1 MIIGW
6 QVWIGL
12 NWHSCLWT
20 NIGVRFVF
28 FEKSISFQLLNSCF
42 ICWYIPCCFHFRFR
56 SIQNCSV
63 EDIQRDWYVVYSKPH
78 KEEQAQ
84 FHLRMKNLDVFFPRL
99 DLVRV
104 AEKRK
109 RIIPLFPNY
118 LFVRIHLP
126 TEFHYVSWSPGVKRI
141 VSFGD
146 RPIPLDERVVDF
158 LRQQTDPEGV
168 IKSRSQLRPGQEVEI
183 RGGPFDG
190 LIAIIQ
196 DPPDAKG
203 RVRILLKLLSRQISV
218 KLGVEFIKGEWVALD
233 PVANIGPGFISAA
246 S

>member
-1 MIIGW
+1 MSLAA
-6 QVWIGL
+6 QFIGL
-12 NWHSCLWT
+12 GL
-20 NIGVRFVF
+20 
-28 FEKSISFQLLNSCF
+28 FQS
-42 ICWYIPCCFHFRFR
+42 
-56 SIQNCSV
+56 CSV
-63 EDIQRDWYVVYSKPH
+63 DDIQRDWYVVYSKPH

-84 FHLRMKNLDVFFPRL
+84 FHLRMKGLDVFFPRL

-146 RPIPLDERVVDF
+146 RPIPLDERVIDF
-158 LRQQTDPEGV
+158 LKQQTNADGV
-168 IKSRSQLRPGQEVEI
+168 VKAHSQLTPGQEVEI

-203 RVRILLKLLSRQISV
+203 RVKILLKLLSRQISV
-218 KLGVEFIKGEWVALD
+218 KLGVEFIKGEWVALN
-233 PVANIGPGFISAA
+233 PPATIMGSSLFSAA

>member
-1 MIIGW
+1 
-6 QVWIGL
+6 
-12 NWHSCLWT
+12 
-20 NIGVRFVF
+20 
-28 FEKSISFQLLNSCF
+28 
-42 ICWYIPCCFHFRFR
+42 
-56 SIQNCSV
+56 V

-84 FHLRMKNLDVFFPRL
+84 FHLRMKDLDVFFPRL

-126 TEFHYVSWSPGVKRI
+126 TEFHYVSWCPGVKRI

-168 IKSRSQLRPGQEVEI
+168 IKACSQLRSGQEVEI

-196 DPPDAKG
+196 DPPDTKG
-203 RVRILLKLLSRQISV
+203 RVKILLNLLSRQISV

-233 PVANIGPGFISAA
+233 PVANIGSGFISAA